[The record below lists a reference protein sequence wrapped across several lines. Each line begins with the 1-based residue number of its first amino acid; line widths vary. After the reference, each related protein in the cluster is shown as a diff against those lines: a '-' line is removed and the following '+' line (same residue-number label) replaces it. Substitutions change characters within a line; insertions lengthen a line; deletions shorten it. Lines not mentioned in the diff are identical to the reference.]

1 MIPVLGL
8 RDLDA
13 AKVSVSLSALFPTP
27 VFAEPDKQPGYG
39 FPVVPTV
46 VFNDLFADYPSR
58 WHEFNGIW
66 GVTLKIKRQSN
77 GEAFNAHLT
86 PLTVS
91 PLLRPG
97 QSLEHDPKRQKKSD
111 ASARPPPPQTP
122 SARGQPAVGEAVHVR
137 NDGPDGPK
145 VHAALGLPW
154 STRRQK

>member
-1 MIPVLGL
+1 MIDLRAPHGERRRQAATNPAHIPPPPHEQLGHRSGGHPFGAPAKPARDSAALRVIRVLGL

-13 AKVSVSLSALFPTP
+13 AEVSVSLSALFPTP

-39 FPVVPTV
+39 FSVVPTV

-86 PLTVS
+86 PLTV
-91 PLLRPG
+91 
-97 QSLEHDPKRQKKSD
+97 
-111 ASARPPPPQTP
+111 
-122 SARGQPAVGEAVHVR
+122 
-137 NDGPDGPK
+137 
-145 VHAALGLPW
+145 
-154 STRRQK
+154 